1 MRRALHGRLVTRRAG
16 GSSTVRRSS
25 WPHQR
30 HSNSLECPFVFLHP
44 ATITDVV
51 VYPQSES
58 KRQSLFLHSLPFDT
72 SSASQFSTTGWSI
85 PLRKFRQWN
94 EFRVYLFILFV
105 EVGWGGGSSSSCE
118 EWTWWTCVW
127 REEKEAASPVCCYIW
142 KRTSSF
148 NFLIYLILLCY
159 WDPFS
164 RNHNITVTNSLVHV
178 HLQLLYLSNI
188 YSIYYQYRVCVC
200 VYICN
205 KDPPDD
211 IRNYVYC
218 SIDAFIFYSVSDLS
232 NGDS

>member
-1 MRRALHGRLVTRRAG
+1 MPIRFSASGHNYRRRRLPSIRIEAPISFSAL
-16 GSSTVRRSS
+16 
-25 WPHQR
+25 
-30 HSNSLECPFVFLHP
+30 
-44 ATITDVV
+44 ATIRHVK
-51 VYPQSES
+51 PQPIFYNWLINSV
-58 KRQSLFLHSLPFDT
+58 KKIPPMKWIQSLF
-72 SSASQFSTTGWSI
+72 I
-85 PLRKFRQWN
+85 
-94 EFRVYLFILFV
+94 YFIC
-105 EVGWGGGSSSSCE
+105 WGGVGGSSSSCE

-188 YSIYYQYRVCVC
+188 YSIYYQYRVCV
-200 VYICN
+200 YICN

>member
-105 EVGWGGGSSSSCE
+105 EVGWGGVLLLVKNELDELVCD
-118 EWTWWTCVW
+118 
-127 REEKEAASPVCCYIW
+127 EKKKKLLVPFCCYIW

-188 YSIYYQYRVCVC
+188 YSIYYQYRVCV
-200 VYICN
+200 YICN